1 MSCYSVRQ
9 IEQIENG
16 ESSSFYGAQVKFTAA
31 KKVAGLL
38 KLSEENAFDFGES
51 APVKKTETLKNESP
65 EAQGQSAAS
74 SSVSQTTPEQESVP
88 VKSAPEKSIP
98 KQKSLKLEVLSSASV
113 KASQPT
119 EKDCFVVS
127 DCSSVGIFNCESAST
142 LFPEPVKE
150 EIVVVEEVVPA
161 SPPADASAD
170 SKGAPAAPEPAVA
183 AVPAVAAASVST
195 ECPPAAQI

>member
-38 KLSEENAFDFGES
+38 KLSEENAFDFGEP
-51 APVKKTETLKNESP
+51 APVKKTETPKNESP

-74 SSVSQTTPEQESVP
+74 SSVSQTTLEQESVP

-98 KQKSLKLEVLSSASV
+98 KQKSLKLEALSSTSV
-113 KASQPT
+113 KASNPQKKIVLLLAIAAALVFSIVNLRPL
-119 EKDCFVVS
+119 F
-127 DCSSVGIFNCESAST
+127 
-142 LFPEPVKE
+142 FPEPVKE

-183 AVPAVAAASVST
+183 AASVST

>member
-1 MSCYSVRQ
+1 LVYTQNKLPAIRQEAFKNAREALGLSVQDLSQMSCYSVRQ

-38 KLSEENAFDFGES
+38 KLSEENAFDFGEPT
-51 APVKKTETLKNESP
+51 PVKKTETPKNESP

-98 KQKSLKLEVLSSASV
+98 KQKSLKLEALSSASV

-127 DCSSVGIFNCESAST
+127 DCSSVGIFNCESAPT
-142 LFPEPVKE
+142 LF
-150 EIVVVEEVVPA
+150 
-161 SPPADASAD
+161 SR
-170 SKGAPAAPEPAVA
+170 
-183 AVPAVAAASVST
+183 T
-195 ECPPAAQI
+195 R